1 VLIPRPETELLVDL
15 ALDRLRNRSH
25 ATVLDLGTGSG
36 NIAITIACE
45 RGDVDVVA
53 TDTSAAALTC
63 ARANAQLLGAERVE
77 LLRGDGFA
85 PVAGRRFD
93 LIVSNPPYVAAD
105 DAHLQLGDLRFE
117 PRSALVA
124 GSDGLACIRM
134 IVAEAH
140 RHLTRGGWLLFEH
153 GYDQG
158 AACSALLED
167 AGFTD
172 ISLVTDLA
180 GFPRVSAGRSR

>member
-1 VLIPRPETELLVDL
+1 
-15 ALDRLRNRSH
+15 
-25 ATVLDLGTGSG
+25 
-36 NIAITIACE
+36 
-45 RGDVDVVA
+45 
-53 TDTSAAALTC
+53 
-63 ARANAQLLGAERVE
+63 
-77 LLRGDGFA
+77 
-85 PVAGRRFD
+85 
-93 LIVSNPPYVAAD
+93 
-105 DAHLQLGDLRFE
+105 LQLGDLRFE
-117 PRSALVA
+117 PRSALAA
-124 GSDGLACIRM
+124 GSAGLACIRM